1 MLNDLDAPE
10 QEFGELARE
19 LTGHM
24 VRYASRRV
32 GQADAEDAASDA
44 WVVAWRRWGE
54 APGDKEERARW
65 VLGILK
71 NVLKNYGRS
80 ARRRGRL
87 VDEIGANIVHLHS
100 EPAQDVVMDEIEV
113 ERILGMLPERDAHAL
128 RLIRIEGYSSS
139 EVAESLGVKP
149 GAFAVRMFR
158 ARRRLER
165 ELRKESDPR
174 W

>member
-1 MLNDLDAPE
+1 
-10 QEFGELARE
+10 
-19 LTGHM
+19 
-24 VRYASRRV
+24 
-32 GQADAEDAASDA
+32 
-44 WVVAWRRWGE
+44 
-54 APGDKEERARW
+54 
-65 VLGILK
+65 
-71 NVLKNYGRS
+71 
-80 ARRRGRL
+80 
-87 VDEIGANIVHLHS
+87 
-100 EPAQDVVMDEIEV
+100 MDEIEV